1 MSRNTTTAAD
11 RRSRQQAAEGAMD
24 APGDAKGGR
33 PLQARVS
40 ADVARKFDAVARAR
54 GMKDSDLVRYA
65 IDLML
70 KEAAKDLDRLQESM
84 MRDFEEARRLL
95 EGD

>member
-1 MSRNTTTAAD
+1 MPRNTATAAD
-11 RRSRQQAAEGAMD
+11 RRSSQDAAAEQASD
-24 APGDAKGGR
+24 TTADAKGGR

-40 ADVARKFDAVARAR
+40 AEVARKFDAVARAR

-65 IDLML
+65 IELML
-70 KEAAKDLDRLQESM
+70 KEAANDLDKLQETM

-95 EGD
+95 AE

>member
-1 MSRNTTTAAD
+1 MPRNTTTATD
-11 RRSRQQAAEGAMD
+11 RRSSKGEAAEQPED
-24 APGDAKGGR
+24 APPDPKGGR

-65 IDLML
+65 IELML
-70 KEAAKDLDRLQESM
+70 KEAANDLDKLQETM

-95 EGD
+95 AE

>member
-1 MSRNTTTAAD
+1 MPRNTTTTAAD
-11 RRSRQQAAEGAMD
+11 RRSSKGGAAEQPD
-24 APGDAKGGR
+24 NDPNKGGR

-70 KEAAKDLDRLQESM
+70 KEAASDLDKLQETM

-95 EGD
+95 AE

>member
-1 MSRNTTTAAD
+1 MPRNTTTATD
-11 RRSRQQAAEGAMD
+11 RRTSKVDAAEQPD
-24 APGDAKGGR
+24 VVTDPKGGR

-40 ADVARKFDAVARAR
+40 SDVARKFDAVARAR

-70 KEAAKDLDRLQESM
+70 KEAASDLDKLQETM

-95 EGD
+95 AE

>member
-1 MSRNTTTAAD
+1 MPRNTTTATE
-11 RRSRQQAAEGAMD
+11 RRTSKVD
-24 APGDAKGGR
+24 APEQSDEVTDPKGGR
-33 PLQARVS
+33 PVQARLT

-65 IDLML
+65 ISLML
-70 KEAAKDLDRLQESM
+70 KEAASDLDKLQETM

-95 EGD
+95 AE